1 MAAPPSSLST
11 VGDIIL
17 RSRRNLNLSST
28 NPSIDQAFG
37 VAATLGLSVTI
48 ARWLLGV
55 GQHRQIRDE
64 EHRDGR
70 VIVVPGGIM
79 FAIASFIRRSLRRL
93 LLSAEELR
101 HYDSLA
107 FPDELHIVDGS
118 IITHQGSCHCQSVR
132 FEMKA
137 PRTLIAKDGPGK
149 IQYRHTEVKNS
160 NFRITRGQNTLKTY
174 YVFTDD
180 GQDRG
185 GHVFCERCGCHV
197 LFAPSR
203 NSPQL
208 LVNVNCMDAGIRKV
222 RVVDK
227 NSHLSPGSTFGQWDD
242 HNTIISEVTRDPQI
256 MSHSSEIAR
265 DSHMMSHSSAQL
277 RYESVSD
284 TSSEWKLYDEVERL
298 DPSTHRSYYAHPQT
312 PTTVSSYT
320 GVETDIQSLPP
331 FRIQQ
336 RGTDYETIITE
347 SDFFDSRSEIAFGD
361 RSVSSIASPISSKHL
376 PQLRDKMKYYMKKHS
391 SQSSSPPTLPPLY
404 NKSSRQ

>member
-1 MAAPPSSLST
+1 MSAPSSSLSS
-11 VGDIIL
+11 VGDLIL
-17 RSRRNLNLSST
+17 KSQKGLSLSST

-48 ARWLLGV
+48 ARWLLGA
-55 GQHRQIRDE
+55 GNQRQIPNEEIRD
-64 EHRDGR
+64 RNGR
-70 VIVVPGGIM
+70 VIAVQGGII
-79 FAIASFIRRSLRRL
+79 FAIASFFRRSMRRL

-107 FPDELHIVDGS
+107 FSDEVMIIDGS

-137 PRTLIAKDGPGK
+137 PRTLIVKEGPGK

-160 NFRITRGQNTLKTY
+160 SFRITRGQNTLKTY

-203 NSPQL
+203 NSPLL
-208 LVNVNCMDAGIRKV
+208 LVNVNCMDAGIRKI
-222 RVVDK
+222 RVVDQ
-227 NSHLSPGSTFGQWDD
+227 NSSLSPGAPFGQWDD
-242 HNTIISEVTRDPQI
+242 QMTTISEVTRDPQI
-256 MSHSSEIAR
+256 MSHSS
-265 DSHMMSHSSAQL
+265 AQL
-277 RYESVSD
+277 RYEAMSD

-298 DPSTHRSYYAHPQT
+298 DPSKQRAYFAPPQT

-320 GVETDIQSLPP
+320 GTNVESDTKSLPP
-331 FRIQQ
+331 YTIQQ
-336 RGTDYETIITE
+336 KGSDYETIMTE
-347 SDFFDSRSEIAFGD
+347 SDFFDSRSEIPFGD
-361 RSVSSIASPISSKHL
+361 RSVASAAPSISSKHL
-376 PQLRDKMKYYMKKHS
+376 PTIRDQMKYYMKKHS
-391 SQSSSPPTLPPLY
+391 STTSNTPSLPRTPLRK
-404 NKSSRQ
+404 KSSRQY